1 MNNSAVTT
9 AEYTIITSTDGKITD
24 VMTAA
29 NLTAEGNTYT
39 DFSEVLLP
47 SNALYAGNSA
57 KAEGR
62 YIQLRSNNSNSG
74 IVTTTSGGTISSIT
88 INVASGSNTI
98 YVYGSNSAYSSAKDL
113 YDTNKQGTLIGSTT
127 STTTI
132 NVEDSYAYVGIRSK
146 SGAVYISSIEF
157 KWIPASDTPTAATP
171 SFSLGSGTY
180 TGTQTVSISC
190 ETAGAT
196 IYYTL
201 DGSDPTTSSTLYS
214 GPIAIS
220 ADATLKAIAVASD
233 MENSAVATADYIIID
248 PNTPGASE
256 AAAYTVA
263 EAIEFINGLTG
274 TSAYNIYVK
283 GTISRVQSYSER
295 NKTITY
301 WICDDEENEMQ
312 VYDGKGENEADF
324 SSKDDLQTGD
334 EVMVCGKVKLFTN
347 SDVSTPEFTQNNC
360 IYELTIPSGET
371 ISTGINNVEQ
381 TIGDAA
387 IYNLNG
393 VRVNKVQKG
402 VYVVNGK
409 KVVIK

>member
-171 SFSLGSGTY
+171 SFSLGSGNI
-180 TGTQTVSISC
+180 QVRRRFLSVVRQL
-190 ETAGAT
+190 EQRF
-196 IYYTL
+196 
-201 DGSDPTTSSTLYS
+201 
-214 GPIAIS
+214 
-220 ADATLKAIAVASD
+220 
-233 MENSAVATADYIIID
+233 IILLM
-248 PNTPGASE
+248 
-256 AAAYTVA
+256 
-263 EAIEFINGLTG
+263 EAIRPL
-274 TSAYNIYVK
+274 
-283 GTISRVQSYSER
+283 RV
-295 NKTITY
+295 
-301 WICDDEENEMQ
+301 
-312 VYDGKGENEADF
+312 
-324 SSKDDLQTGD
+324 
-334 EVMVCGKVKLFTN
+334 
-347 SDVSTPEFTQNNC
+347 PC
-360 IYELTIPSGET
+360 IQG
-371 ISTGINNVEQ
+371 
-381 TIGDAA
+381 
-387 IYNLNG
+387 
-393 VRVNKVQKG
+393 R
-402 VYVVNGK
+402 
-409 KVVIK
+409 